1 MKDIGRTLHESGTEK
16 DHLQKAMTEMLLNLL
31 DEDLDNWDLRQDAM
45 KALEQVLKEA
55 GGFPNE
61 IRDFL
66 MTLDLPPEPP
76 DPKVMAAAEAKR
88 LEEEEKAA
96 AEAEKLRL
104 EQEEADRLAAEA
116 AAEADAKS
124 GKKGRKKAQVNG
136 HPNPAVD
143 GLISDSRRGSY
154 DGSRRGSS
162 GSVILGGES
171 RRGSYYGDDVSK
183 KATVAMVVDSEPKS
197 VFDMDG
203 SEDNAPKDVLE
214 GILSSALE
222 EGDIGADLEA
232 TLRSIR
238 SGKVTDEDV
247 NKLMTVFHTSGV
259 VSSAGGVTRL
269 RKISD
274 LRKTLEDTNSA
285 FDAAMEMASNRDG
298 PQISEENRK
307 LMQDILNRSQS
318 DNEDMSAR
326 VRVLLAGSA
335 LTTKAGVRIERRDTI
350 EQVDYTAVG
359 DDLTKL
365 KERFNVRRKA
375 KSEVYSV
382 PIHQASSEVLDIRAA
397 DAGIRVQ
404 RKSIKRISLAR
415 LRKTSEF
422 SGLRHPPGGVINPS
436 LQDFDMDNLET
447 YRKIVG
453 LKSSKVPMMVYSHG
467 GFSRCFRI
475 ARRYQVDG
483 PAIGVRY
490 EDKNP
495 NGINGT
501 LTEEPVQ
508 DA

>member
-1 MKDIGRTLHESGTEK
+1 
-16 DHLQKAMTEMLLNLL
+16 
-31 DEDLDNWDLRQDAM
+31 
-45 KALEQVLKEA
+45 
-55 GGFPNE
+55 
-61 IRDFL
+61 
-66 MTLDLPPEPP
+66 
-76 DPKVMAAAEAKR
+76 
-88 LEEEEKAA
+88 
-96 AEAEKLRL
+96 
-104 EQEEADRLAAEA
+104 
-116 AAEADAKS
+116 
-124 GKKGRKKAQVNG
+124 
-136 HPNPAVD
+136 
-143 GLISDSRRGSY
+143 
-154 DGSRRGSS
+154 
-162 GSVILGGES
+162 
-171 RRGSYYGDDVSK
+171 
-183 KATVAMVVDSEPKS
+183 MVVDSEVEPKS

-203 SEDNAPKDVLE
+203 SEENGLPTNDDSILDLYNGRAPVDVLE

-222 EGDIGADLEA
+222 EGDIGIISRMLSIITDTTPNLAGADLEE
-232 TLRSIR
+232 TLRTIR
-238 SGKVTDEDV
+238 SGKVTDEEV

-274 LRKTLEDTNSA
+274 LRKTLEATNDA
-285 FDAAMEMASNRDG
+285 FDAAMEMAANMEG

-318 DNEDMSAR
+318 ENEDMSSR

-359 DDLTKL
+359 DDLSKL

-382 PIHQASSEVLDIRAA
+382 PLHQASSEVLDIRAA
-397 DAGIRVQ
+397 DAGLRVQ

-436 LQDFDMDNLET
+436 LQDFDADNLET

-483 PAIGVRY
+483 PPIGVRY
-490 EDKNP
+490 DDKD
-495 NGINGT
+495 GGMNGT
-501 LTEEPVQ
+501 LTEEPLQ